1 MKKIYQV
8 NEKHFFVENG
18 FDYLS
23 AVSPFTKGIAYKDK
37 ETAIMVAQS
46 ILNDHKN
53 MEDTLEVT
61 DLTKLESNSNLVGTV
76 TKKYGFMKRI
86 AVIVEEISLQ

>member
-8 NEKHFFVENG
+8 NEKHFFVSNG

-46 ILNDHKN
+46 ILNDHKD
-53 MEDTLEVT
+53 MEDTLNVI
-61 DLTKLESNSNLVGTV
+61 DLTKLESNSNLVGAV
-76 TKKYGFMKRI
+76 TKKYGFMERI
-86 AVIVEEISLQ
+86 VVVVEEISLQ

>member
-46 ILNDHKN
+46 ILNDHKD

-61 DLTKLESNSNLVGTV
+61 DLIKLESNSNFVGTV

>member
-46 ILNDHKN
+46 ILNDHKD

-61 DLTKLESNSNLVGTV
+61 DLTKLESNSNLVGTI

-86 AVIVEEISLQ
+86 AVIVEEISIQ

>member
-23 AVSPFTKGIAYKDK
+23 AVSPFNKGIAYKDK

-61 DLTKLESNSNLVGTV
+61 DLIKLESNSNLAGTI

>member
-18 FDYLS
+18 IEYLS

-46 ILNDHKN
+46 ILNDHKD

-61 DLTKLESNSNLVGTV
+61 DLTKLENSSNFVGV
-76 TKKYGFMKRI
+76 ITKKYGCMKRI
-86 AVIVEEISLQ
+86 VVIVEEIFL

>member
-61 DLTKLESNSNLVGTV
+61 DLIKLESNSNLVGTI

>member
-8 NEKHFFVENG
+8 NEKHFFVSNG

-23 AVSPFTKGIAYKDK
+23 AVSPFNKGIAYKDK

-46 ILNDHKN
+46 ILNDHKE

-61 DLTKLESNSNLVGTV
+61 DLIKLESNSNLVGTI

-86 AVIVEEISLQ
+86 AIIVEEISLQ

>member
-46 ILNDHKN
+46 ILNDHKD

-61 DLTKLESNSNLVGTV
+61 DLIKLESNSNLVGTV

-86 AVIVEEISLQ
+86 AVIVEEISLE

>member
-46 ILNDHKN
+46 ILNDHKD

-61 DLTKLESNSNLVGTV
+61 DLTKLESNSNLVGTI
-76 TKKYGFMKRI
+76 TKKYGIIKRI
-86 AVIVEEISLQ
+86 AVIVEEISIQ

>member
-61 DLTKLESNSNLVGTV
+61 DLIKLESNSNLVGTV

>member
-23 AVSPFTKGIAYKDK
+23 AVSPFNKGIAYKDK

-61 DLTKLESNSNLVGTV
+61 DLIKLESNSNLAGTI

-86 AVIVEEISLQ
+86 AIIVEEISIQ

>member
-23 AVSPFTKGIAYKDK
+23 AVSPFNKGIAYKDK

-61 DLTKLESNSNLVGTV
+61 DLIKLESNSNLAGTI

-86 AVIVEEISLQ
+86 AVIVEEISLE

>member
-37 ETAIMVAQS
+37 KTAIMVAQS

-61 DLTKLESNSNLVGTV
+61 DLIQLKGNSTLAGTI